1 MKSLAEKCILVNIR
15 FGQWSGRMYDKK
27 ISGEIEALHNA
38 SNAGKYSK
46 SLIGEEYLKDI
57 QSVVRA
63 ARVFLREQTLPWG
76 DNNDRI
82 LLSEYYLEFLKQFG
96 QFKSQFDKEVQV
108 FLTKYPELVK
118 KAEHRLK
125 GMYRTSDYP
134 TVIQLR
140 KKFSIEVSCM
150 NISDLEDFRVKIN
163 PMEATRLKQRIEEE
177 YAARIAEAS
186 QDIWDRIAETVG
198 HMAERLSDPKNVF
211 RDSLVDNV
219 RHLIDL
225 LPKLN
230 FTDDRRIKQV
240 AFNMRSLLVD
250 PAELRN
256 DRTMRSQKAQQA
268 RQILEQIGAYLP
280 DKAVA

>member
-46 SLIGEEYLKDI
+46 TLIGEEHLKDI

-82 LLSEYYLEFLKQFG
+82 LLSEYYLEFLNQFG
-96 QFKSQFDKEVQV
+96 KFKSQFDKEVQV
-108 FLTKYPELVK
+108 FLTKYPDLVK
-118 KAEHRLK
+118 KAEHQLK

-134 TVIQLR
+134 TAIQLR

-150 NISDLEDFRVKIN
+150 NISELEDFRVKID
-163 PMEATRLKQRIEEE
+163 PTEATRLKQRIEAE

-186 QDIWDRIAETVG
+186 QDIWDRISETVG
-198 HMAERLSDPKNVF
+198 HMVERLADPKNVF
-211 RDSLVDNV
+211 RDSLVDKV

-230 FTDDRRIKQV
+230 FTDDKRIRQI
-240 AFNMRSLLVD
+240 AFNMRSLVVD
-250 PAELRN
+250 PAQLRDN
-256 DRTMRSQKAQQA
+256 PTLRSQKARQA
-268 RQILEQIGAYLP
+268 QQILEQIGAYLP